1 MEASEKKISLL
12 NEEEQRINVFHLEEA
27 EQYFVNDMEMPSG
40 RVFQGKN
47 WKRAKAG
54 LEYIEAECNC
64 SWYEMIR
71 RRWEG
76 YEDQEAIF
84 YRGNVITA
92 GTMFEKAEELTRAL
106 LKIGVEKGDEIACC
120 VSNVPELVY
129 ILLGCNRI
137 GVKPNFFAAHY
148 DPVFIRQILKDCS
161 HKLLI
166 TTDNEYE
173 KIQDLVEEAPYSYK
187 VLISLADSLPENPE
201 ECPEYEPELDAYYH
215 YENLAE
221 RFVKEHDDL
230 MTFSQFLELGRDYD
244 GEIVDD
250 NNLDTDFIVTYTS
263 GSTKIGFP
271 KRMIHRNRGAITI
284 GVFHDPKFCGN
295 PAVRGLR
302 GLSTIH
308 SDSNTNIFTSISDSL
323 FQNWSIAMEPEY
335 NPELFLDCLFINKP
349 NFAVA
354 TTNFLLETARQYLI
368 EQRYHDEKG
377 KGRKLDF
384 LLVIMAVGE
393 ACSPGEE
400 YFINTFLKK
409 SKAGSGV
416 HFFGFL
422 HFPYVTVGQGGGDTE
437 HGGIYYTLWRALRQ
451 KQYGRRLHGDQYGM
465 KPVPYAQVTCLRK
478 TSDGSYVE
486 CGYNEYGI
494 IVANCAS
501 VMAGYRHFEKVRSKI
516 ITDSRGIDW
525 VSCDVFGYIDALGCV
540 HVKDRSD
547 SAVVLEDGTRVL
559 PFRIVDEIQK
569 DPKNIMTS
577 VVTTC
582 ETGGKTKF
590 VINVEFSPLKE
601 HSELQII
608 QEMDVRLKR
617 AFPEIA
623 DRLLYRKFDHDHPFP
638 ITGSGKRSVVGVQN
652 LGSDYAY
659 RFRGGKMFPASI

>member
-230 MTFSQFLELGRDYD
+230 KTFSQFLELGRDYD

-354 TTNFLLETARQYLI
+354 TTNFLRPPASTSLNSAITTR
-368 EQRYHDEKG
+368 R
-377 KGRKLDF
+377 
-384 LLVIMAVGE
+384 GE
-393 ACSPGEE
+393 A
-400 YFINTFLKK
+400 
-409 SKAGSGV
+409 GSWTSCW
-416 HFFGFL
+416 L
-422 HFPYVTVGQGGGDTE
+422 
-437 HGGIYYTLWRALRQ
+437 LWQ
-451 KQYGRRLHGDQYGM
+451 
-465 KPVPYAQVTCLRK
+465 
-478 TSDGSYVE
+478 
-486 CGYNEYGI
+486 
-494 IVANCAS
+494 
-501 VMAGYRHFEKVRSKI
+501 
-516 ITDSRGIDW
+516 
-525 VSCDVFGYIDALGCV
+525 
-540 HVKDRSD
+540 
-547 SAVVLEDGTRVL
+547 
-559 PFRIVDEIQK
+559 
-569 DPKNIMTS
+569 
-577 VVTTC
+577 
-582 ETGGKTKF
+582 
-590 VINVEFSPLKE
+590 
-601 HSELQII
+601 
-608 QEMDVRLKR
+608 
-617 AFPEIA
+617 
-623 DRLLYRKFDHDHPFP
+623 
-638 ITGSGKRSVVGVQN
+638 
-652 LGSDYAY
+652 
-659 RFRGGKMFPASI
+659 

>member
-1 MEASEKKISLL
+1 
-12 NEEEQRINVFHLEEA
+12 
-27 EQYFVNDMEMPSG
+27 MEMPSG

-263 GSTKIGFP
+263 GSTKS
-271 KRMIHRNRGAITI
+271 
-284 GVFHDPKFCGN
+284 V
-295 PAVRGLR
+295 
-302 GLSTIH
+302 S
-308 SDSNTNIFTSISDSL
+308 
-323 FQNWSIAMEPEY
+323 
-335 NPELFLDCLFINKP
+335 P
-349 NFAVA
+349 N
-354 TTNFLLETARQYLI
+354 E
-368 EQRYHDEKG
+368 
-377 KGRKLDF
+377 
-384 LLVIMAVGE
+384 
-393 ACSPGEE
+393 
-400 YFINTFLKK
+400 
-409 SKAGSGV
+409 
-416 HFFGFL
+416 
-422 HFPYVTVGQGGGDTE
+422 
-437 HGGIYYTLWRALRQ
+437 
-451 KQYGRRLHGDQYGM
+451 
-465 KPVPYAQVTCLRK
+465 
-478 TSDGSYVE
+478 
-486 CGYNEYGI
+486 
-494 IVANCAS
+494 
-501 VMAGYRHFEKVRSKI
+501 
-516 ITDSRGIDW
+516 
-525 VSCDVFGYIDALGCV
+525 
-540 HVKDRSD
+540 
-547 SAVVLEDGTRVL
+547 
-559 PFRIVDEIQK
+559 
-569 DPKNIMTS
+569 
-577 VVTTC
+577 
-582 ETGGKTKF
+582 
-590 VINVEFSPLKE
+590 
-601 HSELQII
+601 
-608 QEMDVRLKR
+608 
-617 AFPEIA
+617 
-623 DRLLYRKFDHDHPFP
+623 
-638 ITGSGKRSVVGVQN
+638 
-652 LGSDYAY
+652 
-659 RFRGGKMFPASI
+659 